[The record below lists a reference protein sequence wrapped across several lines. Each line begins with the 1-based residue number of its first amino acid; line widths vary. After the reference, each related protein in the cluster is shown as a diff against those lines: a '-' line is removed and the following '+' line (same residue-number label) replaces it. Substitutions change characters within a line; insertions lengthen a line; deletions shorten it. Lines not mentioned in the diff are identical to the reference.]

1 MRALWWAL
9 LGLLSLPAAWAL
21 VAIGVDVQQP
31 GRLLGAD
38 APETLLLH
46 FGEWGLRC
54 LLLTLAFSSLRRRAG
69 WSQALRYRRLT
80 GLAAFAYLT
89 LHVLVYLALYASFRP
104 EQILTDLTERAY
116 ITAGFASWVILLA
129 LAVTSTPG
137 WQRRLRRGWV
147 RLHRFVYAAIALG
160 LLHLLWLTKAG
171 YFEAALYALVF
182 VALMVER
189 LPVLRKRPPAP

>member
-1 MRALWWAL
+1 M
-9 LGLLSLPAAWAL
+9 
-21 VAIGVDVQQP
+21 
-31 GRLLGAD
+31 
-38 APETLLLH
+38 
-46 FGEWGLRC
+46 
-54 LLLTLAFSSLRRRAG
+54 
-69 WSQALRYRRLT
+69 
-80 GLAAFAYLT
+80 
-89 LHVLVYLALYASFRP
+89 
-104 EQILTDLTERAY
+104 
-116 ITAGFASWVILLA
+116 
-129 LAVTSTPG
+129 TSTPG